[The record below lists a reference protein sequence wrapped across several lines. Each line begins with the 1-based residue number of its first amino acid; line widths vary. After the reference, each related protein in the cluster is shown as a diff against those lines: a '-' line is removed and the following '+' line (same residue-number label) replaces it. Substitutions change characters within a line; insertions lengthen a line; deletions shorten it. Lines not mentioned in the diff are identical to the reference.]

1 MAMAMLVLYN
11 RTRRMESTGWFLLVG
26 LIYEG
31 RIIGYNDAANNSLK
45 SKNIQFSRFSSL
57 GC

>member
-1 MAMAMLVLYN
+1 MTTLVLYN